1 MILSVY
7 RFNPAWPAPAGRT
20 RHQHSHSD
28 GSTYWVE
35 TDGAAPTNSD
45 VSAVLTPAPTAA
57 QLREQT
63 FVADTDRQDII
74 SRLQTATPDQIKAYV
89 QSNVT
94 DLASAKT
101 LLARTLLALSIVVK
115 A

>member
-1 MILSVY
+1 MILTIY

-45 VSAVLTPAPTAA
+45 VSAVLTPA
-57 QLREQT
+57 
-63 FVADTDRQDII
+63 
-74 SRLQTATPDQIKAYV
+74 YV

-101 LLARTLLALSIVVK
+101 LLARILLALSIVVK